1 MDRIDLTILRELQED
16 ASQPLEEIARKAN
29 SSKTPVW
36 NRIKKMREAG
46 MKARETAEAL
56 LRALCEDEA
65 SAEGFAVAALK
76 RANEDDEKEK
86 W

>member
-46 MKARETAEAL
+46 ILGPQTVALNADLLGFEA
-56 LRALCEDEA
+56 CFFCVDPN
-65 SAEGFAVAALK
+65 K
-76 RANEDDEKEK
+76 
-86 W
+86 

>member
-36 NRIKKMREAG
+36 NRIKKMREANLG
-46 MKARETAEAL
+46 P
-56 LRALCEDEA
+56 
-65 SAEGFAVAALK
+65 
-76 RANEDDEKEK
+76 ANRGVECRSLGV
-86 W
+86 